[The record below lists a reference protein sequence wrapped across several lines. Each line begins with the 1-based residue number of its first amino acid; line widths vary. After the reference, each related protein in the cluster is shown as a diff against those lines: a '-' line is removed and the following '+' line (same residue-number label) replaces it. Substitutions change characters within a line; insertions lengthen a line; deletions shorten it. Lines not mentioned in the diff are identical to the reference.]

1 MFPEI
6 QGKRR
11 LHPYEFDQT
20 LAQIRAMFWSYRQI
34 SEASDSHTYIREAV
48 PIGSTFNPAGG
59 YITPDGIHVSRQ
71 MRERVKVLEQR
82 YKEIVRM
89 QIQWHDDEI
98 TEQEMRRR
106 YATHM
111 PQWSIPPLMPAHG
124 PQPIWI
130 GSIFQHVRVTTRGL
144 VSTIQTDGRVTFRPK
159 DGPLN
164 WEVRLEDVK
173 APEQPKN

>member
-1 MFPEI
+1 
-6 QGKRR
+6 
-11 LHPYEFDQT
+11 L
-20 LAQIRAMFWSYRQI
+20 RAMFWDYRQI
-34 SEASDSHTYIREAV
+34 SSDHENHSYVQEVV
-48 PIGSTFNPAGG
+48 PMGSIFKPGG
-59 YITPDGIHVSRQ
+59 YTTPDGIYISRQ
-71 MRERVKVLEQR
+71 MRERVMLLNQR
-82 YKEIVRM
+82 YKEIERM

-98 TEQEMRRR
+98 TETEMRRR
-106 YATHM
+106 YAMHI

-130 GSIFQHVRVTTRGL
+130 GRIFQHVQVTTRGL
-144 VSTIQTDGRVTFRPK
+144 VSTIQADGRVTFRPK